1 MPEGDT
7 VYRTAAK
14 LREALVGK
22 TLTRC
27 DVRVPRYATVDL
39 KGVVVDEVL
48 SRGKHLF
55 IRAGDASIHSHLK
68 MEGAWLIGGQIR
80 WVAPHKIR
88 IILEAGQTR
97 AAGV

>member
-7 VYRTAAK
+7 VFRTAVA

-39 KGVVVDEVL
+39 GGWDTHE
-48 SRGKHLF
+48 GQGT
-55 IRAGDASIHSHLK
+55 AGSGYHYY
-68 MEGAWLIGGQIR
+68 QN
-80 WVAPHKIR
+80 KISSEHDDKFHN
-88 IILEAGQTR
+88 IMPFTIM
-97 AAGV
+97 